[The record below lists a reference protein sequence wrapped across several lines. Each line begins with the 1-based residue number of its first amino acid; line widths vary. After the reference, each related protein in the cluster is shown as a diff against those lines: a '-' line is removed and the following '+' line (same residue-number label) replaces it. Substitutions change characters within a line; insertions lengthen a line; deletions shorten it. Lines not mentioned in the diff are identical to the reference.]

1 MTCQLCLLS
10 PQYLSWSGGTGRLAG
25 PYYVTVFLTAFLKE
39 PSSSPPWLLVNA
51 DSGATLARQVRAA
64 VDSRSRRQGLL
75 GRTSFD
81 DEALIIAPCSAV
93 HTFFMRIPLDV
104 IFTDRSGL
112 VMRCSPHVRPWRL
125 AGTLTAFAAIELPAG
140 TIERSGTA
148 RGHRIE
154 LRRQ

>member
-1 MTCQLCLLS
+1 M
-10 PQYLSWSGGTGRLAG
+10 RLAAPARLPG
-25 PYYVTVFLTAFLKE
+25 RYYVTVFLTAFLRE
-39 PSSSPPWLLVNA
+39 PSSSPAWLLVNA
-51 DSGATLARQVRAA
+51 DSGATLARHVRAA

-75 GRTSFD
+75 GRTSLD

-140 TIERSGTA
+140 TIERSRTT

-154 LRRQ
+154 LRRA